1 CRQPVSPPWRF
12 LARSRLPFAQP
23 VGVATNFAHAGARAA
38 ANSTR
43 TAIPG

>member
-1 CRQPVSPPWRF
+1 CRQPVSPPWRL
-12 LARSRLPFAQP
+12 LARSRLAFAQP
-23 VGVATNFAHAGARAA
+23 VGVATNFTHTGARAA